1 MRRTI
6 LPALRRQTAL
16 GPRIYWRGLSTG
28 LRNHHI
34 PTLSNVNVLTRC
46 GAVPDAATRTVGVV
60 ATDEIAADF
69 AQRAAA
75 GGHTLRV
82 ALGPGA
88 PDGMPHSNH
97 SKQHARVVTVNR
109 FIPWPQTCSLLRVC
123 NRSIRWPRS
132 LRNAMWWSRC

>member
-6 LPALRRQTAL
+6 LPVLRRQTAL

-28 LRNHHI
+28 ARYRHI
-34 PTLSNVNVLTRC
+34 PNLSNVAVLTRC

-60 ATDEIAADF
+60 ATDGIAADF

-97 SKQHARVVTVNR
+97 AKQHTRVNWLK
-109 FIPWPQTCSLLRVC
+109 FIGLFIGRRLALFYGSATGRYAG
-123 NRSIRWPRS
+123 RTR
-132 LRNAMWWSRC
+132 